1 MLTGAGQRPFV
12 SKTQRRDLATGKAR
26 IAGLIF
32 VEFCLEP
39 DTMIET
45 EGGWQ
50 TFDQLEKG
58 KAQHLRCQAMF
69 RPDSTSWAAFFGRHA
84 DGGGFIFDEGTRTK
98 YCLSRTRAKASWEVI
113 LDHVIE
119 DLGPTERDWRDRV
132 KSSARGR
139 WIAEKE
145 VRRDPVVLELLERAS
160 DAPVLKSGMVDRSR
174 LPQRYNAYLPF
185 AWGRLL
191 SMLPEHGRIDAAL
204 ARLLGTMVGGNFA
217 GGHDSCSLGHWAW
230 RCARSSPGKWRRVGT
245 FAIWGHLA
253 DGALQIALWPSV
265 VDQVL
270 NGRPGG
276 ITEMIADINGDRL
289 TRAVKQAGIGTEDNR
304 FNDHD
309 AEGKQRRATILSAA
323 FSPRSA

>member
-1 MLTGAGQRPFV
+1 MLALGKIKELSRAELDAGAEAIRVLTGAGQRPFV
-12 SKTQRRDLATGKAR
+12 SKTQRIAGGKVR
-26 IAGLIF
+26 TAGLIF

-39 DTMIET
+39 DPMIET

-58 KAQHLRCQAMF
+58 KAQHLRCQAPI

-98 YCLSRTRAKASWEVI
+98 YCLSRARAKPSWED
-113 LDHVIE
+113 LDHVLE

-132 KSSARGR
+132 KSSVRGR
-139 WIAEKE
+139 WIAKKE

-174 LPQRYNAYLPF
+174 LPQRFTAYLPF
-185 AWGRLL
+185 AWSRLL

-204 ARLLGTMVGGNFA
+204 ARLLGTMVGGDFA

-230 RCARSSPGKWRRVGT
+230 RCARV
-245 FAIWGHLA
+245 
-253 DGALQIALWPSV
+253 
-265 VDQVL
+265 
-270 NGRPGG
+270 
-276 ITEMIADINGDRL
+276 
-289 TRAVKQAGIGTEDNR
+289 TRASGAGLHLRDLGPPD
-304 FNDHD
+304 
-309 AEGKQRRATILSAA
+309 RRRTRSRSRCGRRSSTRSSTAA
-323 FSPRSA
+323 RAGSPR